1 MTIALLLRFF
11 IIVLAM
17 LAAGTAG
24 YIFARNQAERRTALQ
39 IAMLSS
45 EISRMRRRTAH
56 AESETERARSR
67 LVQEKRRTRRVA

>member
-1 MTIALLLRFF
+1 MTIAFLIRFF

-24 YIFARNQAERRTALQ
+24 YVFARNQAERRTAQQ

-45 EISRMRRRTAH
+45 EVRRMRRRTNH
-56 AESETERARSR
+56 AESQAEQARDQLS
-67 LVQEKRRTRRVA
+67 QDRRSARRR